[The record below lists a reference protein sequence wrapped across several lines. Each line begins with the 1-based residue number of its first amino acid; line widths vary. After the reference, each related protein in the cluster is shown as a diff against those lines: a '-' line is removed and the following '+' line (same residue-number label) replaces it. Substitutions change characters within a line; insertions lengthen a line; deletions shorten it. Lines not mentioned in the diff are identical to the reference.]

1 MKGGKMKKLI
11 LSLVLVLI
19 LSCTFTT
26 SVFAG
31 EPPEQANKG
40 LERTTAVGTNDQS
53 YQSMLQGFIAPVYYG
68 SVPSHV
74 TWWGPIWGYYVIK
87 SLI

>member
-1 MKGGKMKKLI
+1 MRKLI
-11 LSLVLVLI
+11 MVLVLVLI
-19 LSCTFTT
+19 FSCTFTT

-31 EPPEQANKG
+31 QPPEEAHNG

-53 YQSMLQGFIAPVYYG
+53 YQSLLQGLIAPVWYG

-74 TWWGPIWGYYVIK
+74 TWWGPIVAYYKIK